1 MGTDLIQQF
10 TGNVFFIK
18 KKLLKLIGGEFRI
31 YDDKENLLFFAEQ
44 EGMKLKEIFHIYT
57 DEAKTNEIIGIT
69 TPHLINITTS
79 YEVKDKNTNEVYG
92 AIKRE
97 PLKSIFIEEWTI
109 MDNKGQLIGKLKVK
123 SGLRGF
129 LRGLIK
135 DIPTHYII
143 KTLDDK
149 LVAVIVQKFNLFLL
163 QYTMTIQDPN
173 PALDKRLLV
182 GMLILLTAV
191 NSSIFY
197 RLKY

>member
-1 MGTDLIQQF
+1 MKFLK
-10 TGNVFFIK
+10 FI
-18 KKLLKLIGGEFRI
+18 GCEFRI
-31 YDDKENLLFFAEQ
+31 YDDKENLLFFVEQ
-44 EGMKLKEIFHIYT
+44 EGLKLKAIFHIYT

-97 PLKSIFIEEWTI
+97 PLKSIFMEEWTI
-109 MDNKGQLIGKLKVK
+109 MDNKGQLIGNLKVK

-129 LRGLIK
+129 LSRLIK
-135 DIPTHYII
+135 NIPQHYVI
-143 KTLDDK
+143 KTPDDK

-173 PALDKRLLV
+173 PALDKRLLL
-182 GMLILLTAV
+182 GMLVLLTAV
-191 NSSIFY
+191 NSSTFY